1 MGVTA
6 VSAYPDACVL
16 IYLLDKQSQL
26 AEVIA
31 QRVRPAQDLP
41 PSLVFTELTR
51 LECRIRPVKTG
62 NHAQLLVYDQLF
74 AAHGNRFQAMDRQVF
89 ELATQLRAEHGLKT
103 ADALH
108 LAAAIRAGCVEFWT
122 NDRRLAKAAQGRLQI
137 VTFESTL

>member
-1 MGVTA
+1 MGVTV

-16 IYLLDKQSQL
+16 IYLMDKQSQL

-31 QRVRPAQDLP
+31 QRVLPAQDIP

-51 LECRIRPVKTG
+51 LECRILPLKTG
-62 NHAQLLVYDQLF
+62 NQAQLVVYDQLF
-74 AAHGNRFQAMDRQVF
+74 ASHGNRFQAMNRQVF

-108 LAAAIRAGCVEFWT
+108 LAAAISAGCDEFWT
-122 NDRRLAKAAQGRLQI
+122 NDHRLAKAAQDRLQI
-137 VTFESTL
+137 VSFESTQ